1 MGHEAGV
8 FRLTAPSQSIGPHYW
23 TVRTSLWCWENW
35 EEGKIPSHITV
46 RLSGRHIRSW
56 QLPPGTPRSAH
67 PLLSKWKKNGRGTIF
82 VKDKIPRELSH
93 CGPGLTSERYLV
105 LRDLAGFH
113 PEGAARVATFHPS
126 CCNGPYIRNKQ
137 RWSQGASE
145 SCLDWTISL
154 GHCMFPTVQSCG
166 IPWVECLLWLWSL
179 FGYPYGFSTSP
190 VDLERCSGYTGLVK
204 IRPGCL
210 IYRKEQNQGY
220 LCGVWMWL
228 LVLKVFFFFLFS
240 QQNSTRQCYPHKS
253 SSVPSF
259 HSCVATMQFFLL
271 HIKTIACKCP
281 CSIKHMEKY
290 SALCFLLNE
299 YIWHVNIN
307 LD

>member
-1 MGHEAGV
+1 MLGELGRREDSLSHHCQALRQAYKV
-8 FRLTAPSQSIGPHYW
+8 MTTSSWHTAIC
-23 TVRTSLWCWENW
+23 TSFAFQVE
-35 EEGKIPSHITV
+35 
-46 RLSGRHIRSW
+46 
-56 QLPPGTPRSAH
+56 
-67 PLLSKWKKNGRGTIF
+67 KKNGRGTIF

-210 IYRKEQNQGY
+210 IYLKEQNQGY

-240 QQNSTRQCYPHKS
+240 QQNSTRQC
-253 SSVPSF
+253 
-259 HSCVATMQFFLL
+259 
-271 HIKTIACKCP
+271 
-281 CSIKHMEKY
+281 
-290 SALCFLLNE
+290 
-299 YIWHVNIN
+299 
-307 LD
+307 